1 MTLREEHRRR
11 TREALANAGLE
22 LFLVQ
27 GFEAT
32 TIDQIA
38 AEAGVSRATAFRY
51 FPSKEDLFYVRQ
63 HTRLDELRAALAA
76 GIPAG
81 ATAAQRLD
89 LVRDAAM
96 RVAARYQD
104 ERAVVFAQERVI
116 RASARLQ
123 RFDLHVDAAWARAF
137 EDALA
142 ASSAPAE
149 RRRAAVQAGALVGAM
164 RAVLRDWFE
173 SDGQG
178 DLVERAQE
186 ALGWLALTAP
196 EIS

>member
-11 TREALANAGLE
+11 TREALANAGLG

-27 GFEAT
+27 GFDAT

-63 HTRLDELRAALAA
+63 HSRLDELRAELRAA
-76 GIPAG
+76 IPSV
-81 ATAAQRLD
+81 ATASERLER
-89 LVRDAAM
+89 VRGAAM
-96 RVAARYQD
+96 RVAERYQS
-104 ERAVVFAQERVI
+104 ERAVVIAQERVI

-123 RFDLHVDAAWARAF
+123 RFDLHVDAAWACVF
-137 EDALA
+137 EEALA
-142 ASSAPAE
+142 ASAVPTE

-178 DLVERAQE
+178 DLVERAHE